1 MPIENSVE
9 TDTGDKDG
17 STGNA
22 TQEGL
27 VKNVDS
33 DIDYSKD
40 EIPWKIDINSA
51 GYLME
56 NWSLEDTMSQGLT
69 FIEDSF
75 QIIDKNEGNRVL
87 LPTEYTLVKTATGFQ
102 VSFNSPLKEGTVD

>member
-22 TQEGL
+22 TQQGI
-27 VKNVDS
+27 VKNIDG
-33 DIDYSKD
+33 DIDYENR

-51 GYLME
+51 GYWME
-56 NWSLEDTMSQGLT
+56 NWSLEDKMFKALH
-69 FIEDSF
+69 
-75 QIIDKNEGNRVL
+75 L
-87 LPTEYTLVKTATGFQ
+87 
-102 VSFNSPLKEGTVD
+102 